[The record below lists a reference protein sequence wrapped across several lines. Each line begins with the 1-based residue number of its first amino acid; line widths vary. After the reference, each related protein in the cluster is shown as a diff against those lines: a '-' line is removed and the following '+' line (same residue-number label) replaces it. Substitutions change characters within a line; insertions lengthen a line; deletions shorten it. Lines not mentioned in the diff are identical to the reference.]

1 MIIGIGFY
9 SLTIEIIFTFIHNHD
24 YNLTLNEIDDFCIIH
39 DIPLNF

>member
-9 SLTIEIIFTFIHNHD
+9 SRTIDKIFKFIHNHD
-24 YNLTLNEIDDFCIIH
+24 HDLTLNKIDDFCIIH